1 MVDLEIKMEEQ
12 NVISV
17 EVKNP
22 TPVNVQLRGGYS
34 VNTYLTGTG
43 PRGKTGPGL
52 PKGGRPGQIP
62 KKKSDLDYD
71 MEFDDFD
78 YNDLENKPS
87 IEGVPLIGDSSFP
100 ILGLTSLSNVEI
112 ENLLTI

>member
-12 NVISV
+12 NVVSI

-22 TPVNVQLRGGYS
+22 TPVNVQLNSGYT
-34 VNTYLTGTG
+34 VDTYLVGTG
-43 PRGKTGPGL
+43 PRGKRGPGV

-71 MEFDDFD
+71 MEFYDFD

-87 IEGVPLIGDSSFP
+87 IEGVPLVGDSSFP
-100 ILGLTSLSNVEI
+100 VLGLSSLTNTEI